1 MFPATGENSMIQ
13 YCDKGGFGMG
23 GGVMDGRF
31 GLFIESDFW
40 RGSSIRT
47 ECFEN
52 EILSG
57 QETFNII
64 DMEVWGF
71 E

>member
-1 MFPATGENSMIQ
+1 MYQATGENSMFQ

>member
-1 MFPATGENSMIQ
+1 MYQ

-23 GGVMDGRF
+23 GGIMDGRF

-52 EILSG
+52 IRNCHLVIV
-57 QETFNII
+57 QPVLI
-64 DMEVWGF
+64 
-71 E
+71 